1 MKKLKKEC
9 FAYDV
14 TVPAL
19 QLLPKQC
26 SVCTRRFRDSLL
38 KQTGIKRFIDVRVNG
53 KDSKLLL
60 LSPKTDPKEDLFG
73 EDDLQWMKEEGISHT
88 TQQIT
93 LTYSNFTMNAILRS
107 VLPANVSEVPT
118 AFETVGHIAHLN
130 IRDDILEYKTVIGE
144 VLLDKHPHIRT
155 VVNKLDSI
163 DSSFRFFKMEVLA
176 GEDDMIAKVKE
187 NGCIFEFDFSKVYW
201 NSRLHSEHHRL
212 TTLLKRDE
220 VVVDMFAGVGPFAL
234 PAARKGCKVFA
245 NDLNP
250 FSHQYLVQNAKLN
263 HLQSLVTAYNQDG
276 RQFVKDVFCQLI
288 DRDPLLLSRGSHVI
302 MNLPASAI
310 EFLDSLNGILQDLP
324 PHLVDSTPLPSV
336 HCYTF
341 TKSATPTEDVLSR
354 VEHTLRT
361 SLPRDTVSVHR
372 VRDVAPNKL
381 MMRVSFQLPHNV
393 AFAPTKKELDSVQP
407 AKRSPDSSKPSS
419 PKRTKQDTES
429 ELESCL

>member
-1 MKKLKKEC
+1 LSPVRE
-9 FAYDV
+9 AGLQV
-14 TVPAL
+14 AL
-19 QLLPKQC
+19 QL
-26 SVCTRRFRDSLL
+26 SLVA
-38 KQTGIKRFIDVRVNG
+38 I
-53 KDSKLLL
+53 
-60 LSPKTDPKEDLFG
+60 
-73 EDDLQWMKEEGISHT
+73 
-88 TQQIT
+88 QQEV
-93 LTYSNFTMNAILRS
+93 LS
-107 VLPANVSEVPT
+107 VLTFEFTLISNDVVP
-118 AFETVGHIAHLN
+118 L
-130 IRDDILEYKTVIGE
+130 IGE

-393 AFAPTKKELDSVQP
+393 AFAPTKKGKTHMISAFHRVV
-407 AKRSPDSSKPSS
+407 SH
-419 PKRTKQDTES
+419 
-429 ELESCL
+429 SCLINSNRISIWYGH